1 MKRDDVLRILS
12 AHDAEPREFRILR
25 LAALGSVAR
34 DESDVDILVEFLGKA
49 TFGDNM
55 DPKHFLENVLD
66 QSVDPVT
73 RKSLKRRLAP
83 AVEKEALYIS

>member
-1 MKRDDVLRILS
+1 M
-12 AHDAEPREFRILR
+12 
-25 LAALGSVAR
+25 AR

-66 QSVDPVT
+66 GSVDLVT
-73 RKSLKRRLAP
+73 RKSLERRLAP
-83 AVEKEALYIS
+83 AVEKGSLYIS